1 VLPIIPSLIRVLREF
16 GAVRLNR
23 PARAASFDRPS
34 SFATHIVLAFANH
47 SGALII
53 SGFTAPTNWLTGV
66 SKSNGFPDDVRFF
79 WLYGSDD
86 RASHNC
92 GLSGCRFTAAPEART
107 DVTQI

>member
-1 VLPIIPSLIRVLREF
+1 
-16 GAVRLNR
+16 
-23 PARAASFDRPS
+23 
-34 SFATHIVLAFANH
+34 
-47 SGALII
+47 LII

-107 DVTQI
+107 DVTQIWRKRREWPGPVASVTSQDYYSSLA